1 MKLHALLSVFIA
13 ISLSPAFAEAPATVI
28 SIDGN
33 GEGAKFEGIGIV
45 SAGASTRQLI
55 DYPEPYRSDILDW
68 LFKPGFGMALQH
80 LKVEIGGDVNSTC
93 GSEPSYAHTL
103 EEMSKPNYQ
112 RGYEYW
118 LMKEARKRNP
128 KIRLEGLSWG
138 APYFVKEDQAK
149 DKHAGQFYTPACADW
164 LVGFLK
170 GARSWGVEM
179 DYLAAEQN
187 ESPPSPTWQHAAS
200 WITEQLRPKLDE
212 AGFKKVQLVSDGIGY
227 ALFTNPAYSENAA
240 LQKLIGSTGDH
251 YIYGKKPWPPEAI
264 ERSMKSGVPIWDN
277 EAFCGSGKTWE
288 RSMWVAEE
296 ISMNYSRFHAVKY
309 QAWTPLGAALDGT
322 KYKRIGFLSAVEP
335 WSGYYEVYPAT
346 WVCAHYTQFV
356 DSGWR
361 FLDAGTGGLFPGPLP
376 KYDNVIGWRAVY
388 EIPGNVTFKNNENTQ
403 SSKRARLRYATFVSP
418 DEAKDFSI
426 VIVNTST
433 ESHPLSFALSNL
445 SQKPIHVWKSNRQ
458 EQFVSSGTLERK
470 GSQIEIAC
478 EPETVYT
485 LSTTEGQKKLPPPHA
500 IPAKTHMALP
510 YTDDFESY
518 KVIGQAPR
526 YSQDQSGSFEIWK
539 EKNGNQCVRQMSP
552 IRGLMWANEDQ
563 YASTALGDTSLSN
576 YTVSI
581 DAMIEGSGTVALWGR
596 VYYAQAEGLNGYRIL
611 VTDKGDWTLAYEKI
625 ISGGKPNEVTM
636 LAQGNVSMSADKWH
650 KLQLRCY
657 RTQIAAWVDGKQVAQ
672 VEDKST
678 ASGKIGLSTG
688 YHYAKFDNLEI
699 EPIPGELTANIVRAV
714 ATSDHV
720 GYEAANAIDGD
731 AHTLWHAEWMPLAPL
746 PQALTVELDK
756 AQPVRAVRFLP
767 RPGANQNCITK
778 ARVLTSFDGKEFK
791 EVAQADLVA
800 DDGEKEIRFPAVVKA
815 CFVKLEALETVRGAA
830 CLGEISVML
839 DEHAK

>member
-13 ISLSPAFAEAPATVI
+13 ISLSPAFAEAPDTVI

-128 KIRLEGLSWG
+128 KILLEGLSWG

-426 VIVNTST
+426 
-433 ESHPLSFALSNL
+433 
-445 SQKPIHVWKSNRQ
+445 
-458 EQFVSSGTLERK
+458 
-470 GSQIEIAC
+470 
-478 EPETVYT
+478 
-485 LSTTEGQKKLPPPHA
+485 
-500 IPAKTHMALP
+500 ALP

-657 RTQIAAWVDGKQVAQ
+657 RTQITAWIDGKQVAQ